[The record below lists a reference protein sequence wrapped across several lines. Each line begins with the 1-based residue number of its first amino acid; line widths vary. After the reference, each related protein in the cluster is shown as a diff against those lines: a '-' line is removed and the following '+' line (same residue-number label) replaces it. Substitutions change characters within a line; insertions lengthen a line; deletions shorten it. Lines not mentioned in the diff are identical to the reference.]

1 MTMRIPGLSSG
12 TADPDGVV
20 DITLTDLDTEIAR
33 TEREFSVMLE
43 QLTGSASDMAG
54 LAELKKLLGGM

>member
-1 MTMRIPGLSSG
+1 MRIPGLSSG

>member
-1 MTMRIPGLSSG
+1 MRIPGLSSG

-43 QLTGSASDMAG
+43 QLTGSASDMEG
-54 LAELKKLLGGM
+54 LAELKKLLGGA